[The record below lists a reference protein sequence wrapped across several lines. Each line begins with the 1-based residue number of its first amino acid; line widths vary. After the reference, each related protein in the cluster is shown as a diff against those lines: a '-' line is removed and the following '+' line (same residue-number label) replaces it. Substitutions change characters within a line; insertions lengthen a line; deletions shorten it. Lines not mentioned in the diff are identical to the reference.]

1 MILFGEATMNSGKY
15 RIRIDGKPHSYMPDG
30 QKEPTDLY
38 DMTSAR
44 FNGNW
49 NYHRTIV
56 DNLDASVPHV
66 LEIEPVLDGNAEA
79 GVAHRKP
86 VRGGGRRRDQGAADS
101 EKPMTATA
109 ASKNAI

>member
-1 MILFGEATMNSGKY
+1 
-15 RIRIDGKPHSYMPDG
+15 MPDG

-49 NYHRTIV
+49 NYHKTIV

-66 LEIEPVLDGNAEA
+66 LEIEPVLDGNAEQELRIESLCVA
-79 GVAHRKP
+79 G
-86 VRGGGRRRDQGAADS
+86 GAA
-101 EKPMTATA
+101 EIKALPTVR
-109 ASKNAI
+109 NP